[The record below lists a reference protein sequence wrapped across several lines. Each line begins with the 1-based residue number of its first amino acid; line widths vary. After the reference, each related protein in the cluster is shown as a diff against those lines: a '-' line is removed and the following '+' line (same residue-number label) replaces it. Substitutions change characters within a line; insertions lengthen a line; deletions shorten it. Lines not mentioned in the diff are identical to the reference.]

1 MGYTVSWHQLQ
12 FSEFTYQSVL
22 RLIRKMIHPS
32 TTMWPQE
39 GGFAIGAS
47 QYDRASIQ
55 RNHPYIGFVK
65 TNRLPYTKEFM
76 KALILMVEFGAAED
90 LRHDDSDQTLFL
102 EALDEVNAVHALA
115 SYEQQKAY
123 FNSFYES
130 DAEH

>member
-22 RLIRKMIHPS
+22 RLIRKVIHPS

-39 GGFAIGAS
+39 GGFVIGANR
-47 QYDRASIQ
+47 YDSATIR
-55 RNHPYIGFVK
+55 RNPPYISFVK
-65 TNRLPYTKEFM
+65 TNRLPYTKDLM
-76 KALILMVEFGAAED
+76 KALILMVEFGAADD
-90 LRHDDSDQTLFL
+90 LSHDDSDQTLFL
-102 EALDEVNAVHALA
+102 EALDEVNAIHALA